1 MDDIFLYFLGAG
13 ASCNV
18 LPLTSNFTERLHS
31 FANDL
36 QNIGPRNIYDEP
48 DKSKWDEPLM
58 AFHQAIVWLANETA
72 KHASVDTFAKKLF
85 FLKDFQKLKKLKAV
99 LSSYLIIE
107 QALKYVDTRYDSFFA
122 TILNT
127 DTDGVVSI
135 PPEFRII
142 TWNYD
147 TQLEKAFYGFCENEK
162 YVIENITFNDH
173 IYRING
179 YCGSNPPGRV
189 GDAFK
194 SIWNPS
200 HKSVWN
206 SGIELFNNCMSS
218 PESPEPGIRFAWEQ
232 STRDRIAKKAID
244 LSKISTVVVIGYSF
258 PYFNREIDYSI
269 FSSLSDGVLRRI
281 YLQYPDGSHV
291 TVENRLRSLLPREV
305 DITRITEIDMF
316 YIPDEFWVFNNSH

>member
-36 QNIGPRNIYDEP
+36 QNIGPRNVYDEP
-48 DKSKWDEPLM
+48 DKSKWDESLM

-85 FLKDFQKLKKLKAV
+85 FLKDFENLRKLKAA

-107 QALKYVDTRYDSFFA
+107 QSLKYVDTRYDSFLA
-122 TILNT
+122 TILST
-127 DTDGVVSI
+127 DSNGVVRI

-147 TQLEKAFYGFCENEK
+147 TQLEKAFYGFCEDEK
-162 YVIENITFNDH
+162 NVIENITFDNH
-173 IYRING
+173 IFRING
-179 YCGSNPPGRV
+179 YCGTNQPGRI

-194 SIWNPS
+194 SVWGS
-200 HKSVWN
+200 SGRSVWN
-206 SGIELFNNCMSS
+206 TGIELFNNYMSTLS
-218 PESPEPGIRFAWEQ
+218 ASKSPEPDIRFAWEG
-232 STRDRIAKKAID
+232 STRNRIAKKDMD
-244 LSKISTVVVIGYSF
+244 LSKITTVVIIGYSF
-258 PYFNREIDYSI
+258 PYFNREIDYFI
-269 FSSLSDGVLRRI
+269 FSSLSDGVLKRI
-281 YLQYPDGSHV
+281 YLQYPDGSHA
-291 TVENRLRSLLPREV
+291 TVENRLKSLLPREV
-305 DITRITEIDMF
+305 DMIRITEIDMF
-316 YIPDEFWVFNNSH
+316 YIPDEFWVI